1 MQKRTYKFRFYP
13 SKQQEYELYKFL
25 ELARFTYNKQLEL
38 KINKYKEENINLTQF
53 DLNNNL
59 IKLKEDNPELKNIH
73 SQILQ
78 EINKR
83 IKFAFNNFYR
93 KLKTKENP
101 GFPRFKG
108 RNRYDSI
115 TYSQSGFKLN
125 KKLYLSKIGEVN
137 IVKHREIK
145 ENSKIKTLTIKKT
158 CTNKWFACFSV
169 EEEIHKKQIKQESYI
184 GIDLGLNHFYADS
197 KGNTIDNPKF
207 LRKLEN
213 KLVKSSRKHS
223 RKIKGSKNRYKSRLK
238 LAKIHEKLSN
248 QRIDFLHKESRK
260 LVNNYQNIAVEN
272 LQIRNMVKNHYLSK
286 SINDASWNKFL
297 QMLSYKVEETGGK
310 IIEINPRNTS
320 QYCICG
326 NKVEKTLAI
335 RIHKCN
341 KCGIEIDRDVMS
353 AILIKNIAF
362 NNTIT
367 TVGTTGS
374 NAWENVSVE
383 ASMNQE
389 AQVR

>member
-1 MQKRTYKFRFYP
+1 
-13 SKQQEYELYKFL
+13 
-25 ELARFTYNKQLEL
+25 
-38 KINKYKEENINLTQF
+38 
-53 DLNNNL
+53 
-59 IKLKEDNPELKNIH
+59 
-73 SQILQ
+73 
-78 EINKR
+78 
-83 IKFAFNNFYR
+83 
-93 KLKTKENP
+93 
-101 GFPRFKG
+101 
-108 RNRYDSI
+108 
-115 TYSQSGFKLN
+115 
-125 KKLYLSKIGEVN
+125 
-137 IVKHREIK
+137 
-145 ENSKIKTLTIKKT
+145 
-158 CTNKWFACFSV
+158 
-169 EEEIHKKQIKQESYI
+169 
-184 GIDLGLNHFYADS
+184 
-197 KGNTIDNPKF
+197 
-207 LRKLEN
+207 
-213 KLVKSSRKHS
+213 
-223 RKIKGSKNRYKSRLK
+223 
-238 LAKIHEKLSN
+238 
-248 QRIDFLHKESRK
+248 
-260 LVNNYQNIAVEN
+260 
-272 LQIRNMVKNHYLSK
+272 MVKNHYLSK